1 MSPHRLELDYIARP
15 RRSPWAGLGVLAL
28 ALVVAGFLA
37 LHYGEVRRQLAAAET
52 ARGMLNEG
60 RPARTVPRERLDDET
75 KQVDAIV
82 RQLTLPWAQII
93 ETIENASIGEV
104 AVLQM
109 QPEAEQRRLRLTAEA
124 KSREAMLRYI
134 RRLEASKALT
144 EVHLVSHQVQLDD
157 PSRPIQFALQ
167 ASFMGA
173 R

>member
-1 MSPHRLELDYIARP
+1 MTLHRLELDYIAPP

-28 ALVVAGFLA
+28 ALAVAGSLA
-37 LHYGEVRRQLAAAET
+37 LHYGDVRRELAAEEA
-52 ARGMLNEG
+52 ARGLLNEG
-60 RPARTVPRERLDDET
+60 RPARAVPRERLEEET
-75 KQVDAIV
+75 RQVDAIA
-82 RQLTLPWAQII
+82 RQLTLPWAQMI

-104 AVLQM
+104 AVLQL

-124 KSREAMLRYI
+124 KNREAMLRYI
-134 RRLEASKALT
+134 RRLDESKALS

-173 R
+173 K